1 MEHKT
6 QTRVIFEEQIGL
18 IADILQELKTQI
30 PTFGLK
36 SGKLSIA
43 LFYCYLS
50 DYQKD
55 EKHLMIAGD
64 ILSECF
70 EEMSPKLYKGH
81 NYFLEL
87 SELGIFL
94 EFAKKNNWYSADTEQ
109 FLESIDKHLYEYM
122 KKKITQRNFD
132 VYAGALIAG
141 NYYLSRNTEND
152 LVEKCLRELVFAIDK
167 LKLVD
172 YSGGYFWQ
180 SPIFND
186 DRVYTGISHGSA
198 MIINFLC
205 GVHQKEIEPQLCED
219 LIRKACLFLQNI
231 KGKDTHKAF
240 YPNIIGE
247 QLGGIQL
254 SFCYGDLGTS
264 YALLRASQVL
274 KDEELRQEILNDLH
288 HLGQITDSV
297 SASINDASIMYGAV
311 GVANIFDRIAKLDRN
326 TIFEA
331 YANFWYE
338 KIPNFRTHNNQT
350 IGYQAQYNQYDSA
363 TNIAFGEGIAGIGIA
378 IMCFLN
384 KKLPPIYE
392 LIGLR

>member
-1 MEHKT
+1 MDNKAQIRT
-6 QTRVIFEEQIGL
+6 IFEEQISL
-18 IADILQELKTQI
+18 IADNLQSLKTQI
-30 PTFGLK
+30 PTFGLS
-36 SGKLSIA
+36 SGKLSVA

-55 EKHLMIAGD
+55 EKYLTIAGD
-64 ILSECF
+64 VLDECF
-70 EEMSPKLYKGH
+70 EEMSPKFYKGH

-94 EFAKKNNWYSADTEQ
+94 EFVKKNNWYSADTEQ

-122 KKKITQRNFD
+122 KKKISSKNLD
-132 VYAGALIAG
+132 VYAGALVTE
-141 NYYLSRNTEND
+141 NYYLSRNTENN
-152 LVEKCLRELVFAIDK
+152 LVEKYLQELVFEIDN
-167 LKLVD
+167 LKVLD
-172 YSGGYFWQ
+172 DSGGYFWQ

-205 GVHQKEIEPQLCED
+205 GMYQKGIELRLCED
-219 LIRKACLFLQNI
+219 LIRKACLFLHNI
-231 KGKDTHKAF
+231 KGKNTRKAL

-247 QLGGIQL
+247 KLGDIQL

-274 KDEELRQEILNDLH
+274 KDEELHQEILKDLH
-288 HLGQITDSV
+288 QLGQITDSN
-297 SASINDASIMYGAV
+297 SASINDAGITYGAV
-311 GVANIFDRIAKLDRN
+311 GVATIFEKISKLEN
-326 TIFEA
+326 NPIFEA

-338 KIPNFRTHNNQT
+338 KILDFRTHNNQT
-350 IGYQAQYNQYDSA
+350 IGYQAQFNQYNPA

-378 IMCFLN
+378 MMCFLN